1 MKKIVAIILTAALVF
16 TAFDCVFADEEF
28 RLSLDGEWDF
38 CYYPSSEDAGEEGR
52 ITVPGAIELQGYGYP
67 GYYFEEQLYWG
78 APQDD
83 GIHSIGVYSKSFSA
97 DAARKA
103 FLVFDSVK
111 DELEV
116 YFNDEKI
123 GESSNAEAGS
133 VFEVSLKKGEN
144 SVKAIVTRDNGGIN
158 KADNFALS
166 GIVGSVYLTEKSPYG
181 EAESRDIRIE
191 GNSLY
196 IDGERTV
203 LRGVKYTPTY
213 PTGGD
218 VISAEQIEKDLS
230 LIKEYGFNAVWTVSA
245 PEFFYEKAE
254 EKGLYVID
262 EANVY
267 LQGSG
272 GNPGMGGE
280 DTREED
286 GDAVLRVEETV
297 KRHRKYK
304 SVIMWSIGSGDG
316 ADPSLISAAERYDAR
331 PVVQKVNALADTF
344 EVFGNTGGF
353 EDWVSSLGNGNI
365 GGFIREFADKELYW
379 TRNVYE
385 FDVSDKATG
394 VKTDI
399 DGEIKYIGGKPYL
412 GEAEFKNEVKE
423 LDRFTVLAY
432 VSDPNGDRVIFESED
447 KAVRLEVKQN
457 RAFMTIGGQSADA
470 SFSEGRIGIIYADGE
485 AQLFTGNSFKAN
497 FRCGAHIGGSFSVGA
512 GDGGT
517 GIGYIKIY
525 DDALTLDEL
534 LTEQTEAETVS
545 DISFSD
551 INIKKDKSYQF
562 LAYGGDFGDTVNSY
576 YKSVKGL
583 FSSLRE
589 PHPEAEEV
597 KAIFAGETCGAPDVS
612 LKKSESAKAIAEIT
626 GGKAYLTSKSTTAV
640 INSDGAIES
649 FVYNGRE
656 QLSEPLSPAAARE
669 VTLSEYES
677 GAYPEE
683 RRFNT
688 KSFEVEENIV
698 YAELVNGDGRLN
710 ISYYLTEDGELNVS
724 MRSQFGENAE
734 KPTFIGFEG
743 KTEYTR
749 AAWYGKGLASTYP
762 DRRNAGEYGEF
773 EADIKELSDNY
784 AVPQENGNRLAYVYT
799 LSGENGHLTFASAE
813 GLEITA
819 LPYPPENAEYESH
832 DEDMEFDDASYIRL
846 GGYIAGVSGKEE
858 YKLNKSSYGFS
869 FVMTC
874 GEAALPED
882 VSAVYADGERFTDF
896 APGIKTYVYR
906 TNSVPE
912 ISVNGGAEVIYH
924 GSYCTFGEYTVYFAP
939 ADEYL
944 SDIAEEAAE
953 GEISKD
959 AYFGTEVITLRGER
973 FRGESDKAY
982 QKGIAMKAGS
992 EIVYDVSAFDN
1003 NVFTAVIGK
1012 DASDMSMGM
1021 GFDRRRFDAEADVK
1035 VYLDGSLAA
1044 EVNGVSMFSGRSGIR
1059 IDVSDAKELKI
1070 AVTARDEQSAQ
1081 NADAVL
1087 ADAKIAPKGPITLDF
1102 SRSGREASITVLNTD
1117 SDEVDVLLSATD
1129 GAEVKSVGT
1138 TITRGLYRT
1147 LTLPDIA
1154 ENAEI
1159 EAVISGCGKI
1169 KLTE

>member
-1 MKKIVAIILTAALVF
+1 MKRIVAIILTAALVF

-28 RLSLDGEWDF
+28 RLSLDGEWSF
-38 CYYPSSEDAGEEGR
+38 CYYPSSEEAGEDGE

-67 GYYFEEQLYWG
+67 GYYFEEQLFWG
-78 APQDD
+78 APQED
-83 GIHSIGVYSKSFSA
+83 GIHSVGVYSKSFSS

-111 DELEV
+111 DGLEV
-116 YFNDEKI
+116 YLNDEKI

-144 SVKAIVTRDNGGIN
+144 TVKAIVTRDNNGIN

-166 GIVGSVYLTEKSPYG
+166 GIVGSVYLTEASPYG
-181 EAESRDIRIE
+181 EAESRDIKIE
-191 GNSLY
+191 GNTLY
-196 IDGERTV
+196 IDGERIV

-245 PEFFYEKAE
+245 PEVFYEKAE

-267 LQGSG
+267 LSSPG
-272 GNPGMGGE
+272 GNQGRGAQEGNE
-280 DTREED
+280 GALLRIEEM
-286 GDAVLRVEETV
+286 V

-304 SVIMWSIGSGDG
+304 SVIMWSIGSGDS
-316 ADPSLISAAERYDAR
+316 DDSSLISAVEKYDSR

-353 EDWVSSLGNGNI
+353 EDWVSSLGKGNI
-365 GGFIREFADKELYW
+365 GGFIKEFADKELYW

-394 VKTDI
+394 AKIDI

-412 GEAEFKNEVKE
+412 GEAEFENDVKE
-423 LDRFTVLAY
+423 LDRFTILAY
-432 VSDPNGDRVIFESED
+432 ASNPDGDRVIFESED
-447 KAVRLEVKQN
+447 GSVKLEVRQD
-457 RAFMTIGGQSADA
+457 RAFMTIDGQSADT
-470 SFSEGRIGIIYADGE
+470 SFSEGKIGIIYADGE

-517 GIGYIKIY
+517 GIEYIKIY

-534 LTEQTEAETVS
+534 LTEQTEADMVS
-545 DISFSD
+545 NVSFEDIS
-551 INIKKDKSYQF
+551 IKKDKSYEF
-562 LAYGGDFGDTVNSY
+562 LAYGGDFGDTTNSY

-597 KAIFAGETCGAPDVS
+597 KAIFAGETYGAPEVS
-612 LKKSESAKAIAEIT
+612 VKKSESAKARAEMAD
-626 GGKAYLTSKSTTAV
+626 GKAYLTSKSTTAV
-640 INSDGAIES
+640 INSEGAIES
-649 FVYNGRE
+649 FIYKGTE
-656 QLSEPLSPAAARE
+656 QLSEPLRPTTARE
-669 VTLSEYES
+669 GTLSEYEN
-677 GAYPEE
+677 GTYPE
-683 RRFNT
+683 RQRFNT
-688 KSFEVEENIV
+688 KSFRIEENIV
-698 YAELVNGDGRLN
+698 YAELINGNGRLN

-724 MRSQFGENAE
+724 MQSQFGESAE
-734 KPTFIGFEG
+734 KPTFVGFEG
-743 KTEYTR
+743 KTGYTH
-749 AAWYGKGLASTYP
+749 AAWYGKGFESTYP
-762 DRRNAGEYGEF
+762 DRRNAGKYGEF

-784 AVPQENGNRLAYVYT
+784 AVPQENGNRLAYTYT
-799 LSGENGHLTFASAE
+799 LSDEDGQLTFASSE

-819 LPYPPENAEYESH
+819 LPYLLEDAGYEDH
-832 DEDMEFDDASYIRL
+832 DEDVEFEDASYIRL
-846 GGYIAGVSGKEE
+846 GGYIAGMSGKEK
-858 YKLNKSSYGFS
+858 YKLNNASYGFS

-874 GEAALPED
+874 GEAASAYE
-882 VSAVYADGERFTDF
+882 VSAVYINGERFTDF

-912 ISVNGGAEVIYH
+912 ISVRGGTEVIYH
-924 GSYCTFGEYTVYFAP
+924 DSYCTFGEYTIYFAP
-939 ADEYL
+939 ADAYL
-944 SDIAEEAAE
+944 SDLKEEAAE

-973 FRGESDKAY
+973 FKDESDKVY
-982 QKGIAMKAGS
+982 QKGIAMSSGS
-992 EIVYDVSAFDN
+992 EIVYDVSAFEN

-1012 DASDMSMGM
+1012 DASGMGMGM
-1021 GFDRRRFDAEADVK
+1021 GFDRGRFDAEADVK
-1035 VYLDGSLAA
+1035 IYLDGTLAA
-1044 EVNGVSMFSGRSGIR
+1044 EADGISMFSGRIGIKA
-1059 IDVSDAKELKI
+1059 DVSEAKELKI
-1070 AVTARDEQSAQ
+1070 VVTAKDEQSAQ

-1087 ADAKIAPKGPITLDF
+1087 ADAKIAPKGPIVLDF
-1102 SRSGREASITVLNTD
+1102 SRSGQEASITVLNTD
-1117 SDEVDVLLSATD
+1117 SDETEVLLSATK
-1129 GAEVKSVGT
+1129 GAEVKSAGT

-1147 LTLPDIA
+1147 LTLYDA
-1154 ENAEI
+1154 DEDAEI
-1159 EAVISGCGKI
+1159 EAVISGYGKI
-1169 KLTE
+1169 KLSE